1 MNILDSYDIEHLLW
15 LLAWSDKER
24 DEEQRKTGVK
34 FQLSCN
40 TCDGLRSTLLAMQVG
55 VEAMEAF
62 RDKQSE
68 LTHNHEG

>member
-1 MNILDSYDIEHLLW
+1 MNILNSYDIEHLLW
-15 LLAWSDKER
+15 LLER
-24 DEEQRKTGVK
+24 AETAREKEQRKTGVK

-40 TCDGLRSTLLAMQVG
+40 TCDGIRSTLLAMQAG

-62 RDKQSE
+62 RDKQWE